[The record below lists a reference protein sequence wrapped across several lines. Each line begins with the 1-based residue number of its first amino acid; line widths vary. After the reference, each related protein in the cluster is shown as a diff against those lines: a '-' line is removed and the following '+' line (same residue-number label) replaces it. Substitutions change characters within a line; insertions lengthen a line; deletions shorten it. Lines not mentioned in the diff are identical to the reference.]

1 MKKAKTTSTPI
12 QSLPNELLLQ
22 KLIKVASRYLFS
34 AEMVCK
40 KFNQIV
46 QDDHLFE
53 HVNIREFEGFNP
65 LTSWTN
71 KEDVSKFLKWCR
83 ECGNSYALYMLG
95 MTYFFQDNK
104 KEVRI
109 EAMKMAI
116 SKDHEVATYVYDF
129 ILLSSWCLR

>member
-1 MKKAKTTSTPI
+1 MKKAKTTSMPI
-12 QSLPNELLLQ
+12 QSLPDELLQ
-22 KLIKVASRYLFS
+22 KLMKVASRYLFL
-34 AEMVCK
+34 AKMVCK

-46 QDDHLFE
+46 EDDHIFE

-71 KEDVSKFLKWCR
+71 KED
-83 ECGNSYALYMLG
+83 CGNSYALYMLG

-109 EAMKMAI
+109 EATKMAI
-116 SKDHEVATYVYDF
+116 SKDHEVATYVYGF